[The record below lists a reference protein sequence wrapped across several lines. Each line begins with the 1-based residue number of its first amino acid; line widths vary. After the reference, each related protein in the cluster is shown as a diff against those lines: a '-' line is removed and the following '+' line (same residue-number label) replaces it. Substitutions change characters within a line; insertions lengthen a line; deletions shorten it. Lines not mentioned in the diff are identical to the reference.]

1 MSDLAQKRREVRQ
14 RLIDENEFPN
24 IPDKW
29 GVERLRFLFTE
40 SRERNG
46 ETPVGEMLSVSEYHG
61 VVPREYEHEEQKR
74 TDGELENYWVV
85 KPGQLAV
92 NSMWLNHL
100 GLGVSEHIGH
110 VSPAYNVYDI
120 SNRLERRFV
129 HHLVRSNYY
138 LKIYLRY
145 LYGIR
150 PNSFQIK
157 SNDWAS
163 IPIIVPD
170 LDTQKAIAAFLDR
183 ETARIDR
190 LIEKK
195 ERQQQRLQERQAII
209 ITHVV
214 RGEAEDSNAD
224 DKRPVRLRFVVAL
237 NPSKSE
243 AGDLS
248 SYGLV
253 TFAPMDAIAEGLGG
267 LDTSIERPADE
278 LADGSYNYFA
288 EGDILLAKVTP
299 CFENGKKALIAALPN
314 RIGFATSEVHVV
326 RPKPTGIDP
335 NYLRYLLCSED
346 FRAAGIASMTGAGG
360 LRRISDSAIKDFPLP
375 VASLDRQREI
385 AAKLD
390 AIAAHIQK
398 LRSRVKRS
406 IDLLTEKRAALI
418 TTAVTGQIDVRKK
431 PPAIAAKPDRRLD
444 AIQDVM

>member
-1 MSDLAQKRREVRQ
+1 M
-14 RLIDENEFPN
+14 
-24 IPDKW
+24 
-29 GVERLRFLFTE
+29 
-40 SRERNG
+40 
-46 ETPVGEMLSVSEYHG
+46 
-61 VVPREYEHEEQKR
+61 
-74 TDGELENYWVV
+74 
-85 KPGQLAV
+85 
-92 NSMWLNHL
+92 
-100 GLGVSEHIGH
+100 
-110 VSPAYNVYDI
+110 
-120 SNRLERRFV
+120 
-129 HHLVRSNYY
+129 
-138 LKIYLRY
+138 
-145 LYGIR
+145 
-150 PNSFQIK
+150 
-157 SNDWAS
+157 
-163 IPIIVPD
+163 
-170 LDTQKAIAAFLDR
+170 
-183 ETARIDR
+183 
-190 LIEKK
+190 
-195 ERQQQRLQERQAII
+195 
-209 ITHVV
+209 
-214 RGEAEDSNAD
+214 
-224 DKRPVRLRFVVAL
+224 RFVVAL

-248 SYGLV
+248 NYGLV

-406 IDLLTEKRAALI
+406 IDLLKEKRAALI
-418 TTAVTGQIDVRKK
+418 TAAVTGQIDVRKK
-431 PPAIAAKPDRRLD
+431 PPAIATKPDRRLD
-444 AIQDVM
+444 AVQEVM